1 MPDIDLMVLYDISDD
16 PTRNMMVEHLE
27 YHGLIRIQYS
37 VFRGLI
43 PHVRLKSIVSGCRSI
58 CTDREDRVL
67 IVPICASCRRRM
79 IGIHDDHITLNDE
92 RFVI

>member
-16 PTRNMMVEHLE
+16 PTRNLMVEHLE
-27 YHGLIRIQYS
+27 YQGLARIQYS
-37 VFRGLI
+37 VFRGMI
-43 PHVRLKSIVSGCRSI
+43 PQGRLKAIVSGCRSI

-79 IGIHDDHITLNDE
+79 IQIHDDHVTLHDE